1 MSQMST
7 PISSI
12 PVPSS
17 GEVPHEEDP
26 EVMAILQEMQPASAP
41 APMAPP
47 PVPRM
52 PMMAQAHG
60 YAQHAPPPTAQVVT
74 GQSQKALFDQKKAQ
88 RAVYAS
94 LIAFLLFYPT
104 TFAMLYQKV
113 PKLQVLE
120 NYESV
125 IRLVLLAGVLY
136 LLMWKFDI

>member
-52 PMMAQAHG
+52 PMMAQAH
-60 YAQHAPPPTAQVVT
+60 AMAHPPTTQVVT
-74 GQSQKALFDQKKAQ
+74 GPSQKALFDQKKAQ